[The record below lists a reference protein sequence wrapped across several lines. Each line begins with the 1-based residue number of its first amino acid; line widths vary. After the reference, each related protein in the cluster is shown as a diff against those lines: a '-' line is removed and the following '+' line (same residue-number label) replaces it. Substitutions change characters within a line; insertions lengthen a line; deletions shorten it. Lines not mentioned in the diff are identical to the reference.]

1 MVAGSGVNKGSS
13 ITSVAAVLLQ
23 NGRTRNMM
31 KRTDSR
37 LSATPDKGE
46 PDRQFVAELG
56 DRHLPPAES
65 AVERVGQDRVV
76 DEAAAA

>member
-1 MVAGSGVNKGSS
+1 
-13 ITSVAAVLLQ
+13 
-23 NGRTRNMM
+23 MM

-76 DEAAAA
+76 DDAAAA